1 MKLRLYMFQL
11 QFRFN
16 CKVIFQE
23 IIDGQ
28 YNFCRQISFCPVV
41 HIHNLLPDYRYPT
54 LDQVRAKTHALEV
67 QEQKQADDALKAGA
81 AAEQN

>member
-1 MKLRLYMFQL
+1 MFRILSLVVGLGAVSFAAYWFLTHGQMAP
-11 QFRFN
+11 QP
-16 CKVIFQE
+16 
-23 IIDGQ
+23 DG
-28 YNFCRQISFCPVV
+28 RSGAA
-41 HIHNLLPDYRYPT
+41 HT